1 MALYSTEALILRTYR
16 LGEADRI
23 VVFLT
28 SDRGKKRGVA
38 KGARRTKSRFLG
50 ALEPLTQVQVVYYER
65 ENRDLVSLNDIE
77 TVWSPMATRQPDS
90 LPYVSYFAELI
101 DAWALEANPDQ
112 RLYRLGASVLE
123 AMVIGAP
130 INQLARY
137 FEYWLL
143 RLQGVY
149 PSLIICQTCSTDL
162 AMSGARVLESDGVF
176 VCQNCGPVGRGAVLS
191 SGAVV
196 FLRALAKVRPQDLAK
211 VSLTLRA
218 NKELEVAHRM
228 LITTHLEKELR
239 SNRVLQELNLS

>member
-1 MALYSTEALILRTYR
+1 MALYSSEALILRTYR

-77 TVWSPMATRQPDS
+77 TVWSPLATRQQDS

-112 RLYRLGASVLE
+112 RLYRLGAS
-123 AMVIGAP
+123 
-130 INQLARY
+130 
-137 FEYWLL
+137 
-143 RLQGVY
+143 
-149 PSLIICQTCSTDL
+149 S
-162 AMSGARVLESDGVF
+162 
-176 VCQNCGPVGRGAVLS
+176 
-191 SGAVV
+191 
-196 FLRALAKVRPQDLAK
+196 
-211 VSLTLRA
+211 
-218 NKELEVAHRM
+218 
-228 LITTHLEKELR
+228 
-239 SNRVLQELNLS
+239 